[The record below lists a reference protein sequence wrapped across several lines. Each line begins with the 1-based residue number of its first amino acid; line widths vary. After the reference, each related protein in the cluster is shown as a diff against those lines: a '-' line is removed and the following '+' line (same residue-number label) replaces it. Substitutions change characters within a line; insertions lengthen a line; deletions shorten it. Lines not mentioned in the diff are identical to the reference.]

1 MNGYV
6 FGGKEST
13 PLPFGPAIRTEYIIH
28 YVMNGSGTYI
38 CNGKKHRVNVGES
51 FIVHPNCMVE
61 WFPKP
66 EDPWGYIWAIVNSA
80 DLIQLINQIA
90 CKDNDCVVAYQP
102 PDIVLPLFEHLERI
116 GNGFETNNARIGI
129 AYGIV
134 GAYLDAFKKQI
145 RSPGELQYLKAVQYI
160 ESNFRLKRCSPL
172 GVANELNISNSSLY
186 RIFKSNCGESPE
198 NYIQKFRIRQAKQ
211 MLENGLPVKEVAFS
225 CGFSDSGYF
234 TKVFKKL
241 VGVTPTEY
249 GK

>member
-1 MNGYV
+1 M
-6 FGGKEST
+6 
-13 PLPFGPAIRTEYIIH
+13 
-28 YVMNGSGTYI
+28 
-38 CNGKKHRVNVGES
+38 
-51 FIVHPNCMVE
+51 
-61 WFPKP
+61 
-66 EDPWGYIWAIVNSA
+66 
-80 DLIQLINQIA
+80 
-90 CKDNDCVVAYQP
+90 
-102 PDIVLPLFEHLERI
+102 
-116 GNGFETNNARIGI
+116 
-129 AYGIV
+129 
-134 GAYLDAFKKQI
+134 
-145 RSPGELQYLKAVQYI
+145 
-160 ESNFRLKRCSPL
+160 